1 MTTDKKPDPAELL
14 TPREVAAILKVTVY
28 TLENWRGLRTGPKYT
43 KLGEGIRAP
52 VRYRRSDVDK
62 YSGQSSVAE

>member
-1 MTTDKKPDPAELL
+1 MTKDPNELL
-14 TPREVAAILKVTVY
+14 TAREVATILKVTVY

-52 VRYRRSDVDK
+52 VRYKRSDVDA
-62 YSGQSSVAE
+62 YVANGCVAQ

>member
-1 MTTDKKPDPAELL
+1 MPDPNELL
-14 TPREVAAILKVTVY
+14 TAREVATLLKVTVY

-52 VRYRRSDVDK
+52 VRYKRSDVDA
-62 YSGQSSVAE
+62 YVSNGSVVK